1 MRLSQSVTYALQAVL
16 QLAESG
22 ATRPIPC
29 CRLASEGGMPER
41 FLLQILRDLAKQGVL
56 HSTRGGGG
64 GFVLDRD
71 PAEISLLELIEAV
84 DGPLT
89 GGLPAR
95 VCLSDET
102 TDRLA
107 EKLAG
112 IAEQTRQNL
121 QAIRLADLIVS
132 KGTANLSI
140 ETASSPQDES
150 PIRAA

>member
-1 MRLSQSVTYALQAVL
+1 MRLSQSVTYALQAAL
-16 QLAESG
+16 LLAESG

-41 FLLQILRDLAKQGVL
+41 FLLQILRDLAKQGIL

-71 PAEISLLELIEAV
+71 PAEISLLDLVEAV

-95 VCLSDET
+95 VCLSGET

-132 KGTANLSI
+132 HGAANLSI
-140 ETASSPQDES
+140 ETAGSPQDES

>member
-1 MRLSQSVTYALQAVL
+1 
-16 QLAESG
+16 
-22 ATRPIPC
+22 
-29 CRLASEGGMPER
+29 MPER
-41 FLLQILRDLAKQGVL
+41 FLLQILRDLAKQGIL

-71 PAEISLLELIEAV
+71 PAEISLLDLVEAV

-95 VCLSDET
+95 VCLSGET

-132 KGTANLSI
+132 HGAANLSI
-140 ETASSPQDES
+140 ETAGSPQDES